1 VNSKY
6 KIDIL
11 LPTYNGAKFLN
22 AQIDSILN
30 QSISDFQLLV
40 RDDGSK
46 DLTLEI
52 IEQYAINDDRVI
64 LIESSEGN
72 IGLVN
77 SIEKLL
83 SYSNADLIFFSD
95 QDDVWF
101 NNKIELFLE
110 RYNKISKKNTPIL
123 IHSDCYIT
131 DEELK
136 VKGVFIGEKAK
147 KIGNEDS
154 LFNFFV
160 QGASTM
166 INNKLKEIVV
176 EFPTNVYVHDRYFH
190 IMAQLFGKRLYIE
203 TPTMYYRQHNNN
215 LIGTGS
221 IYSKIKNNLK
231 FRKFYLPEEK
241 LLMNSL
247 LEKFPSNNYLLL
259 YKVLTSNSSRM
270 EKIKLLKKNKIILS
284 LKQYFFLFI
293 KN

>member
-1 VNSKY
+1 MNSKY